1 MKTDERMI
9 VSILVANQPGALIR
23 AMNVFSRRGINIA
36 SLNVEVTED
45 PSVSRIFLVTESG
58 AEEMGQIKKMLE
70 KIYDVREVE
79 MIERAGGVVRKSM
92 LATGGEK
99 GKKKGVLDELK
110 TGSILVEITGEG
122 AKLNAFIDFVKP
134 YGMIEMSTADKRYN

>member
-23 AMNVFSRRGINIA
+23 AMNVFSRRGINIV
-36 SLNVEVTED
+36 SLNVEVTGD
-45 PSVSRIFLVTESG
+45 PEVSRIFLVTESG
-58 AEEMGQIKKMLE
+58 ADEMDQIKKMLE
-70 KIYDVREVE
+70 KIYDVKEVE
-79 MIERAGGVVRKSM
+79 MIERAGGVVRKRM

-99 GKKKGVLDELK
+99 GKKTGVLGELK
-110 TGSILVEITGEG
+110 TGSVLVEITGED